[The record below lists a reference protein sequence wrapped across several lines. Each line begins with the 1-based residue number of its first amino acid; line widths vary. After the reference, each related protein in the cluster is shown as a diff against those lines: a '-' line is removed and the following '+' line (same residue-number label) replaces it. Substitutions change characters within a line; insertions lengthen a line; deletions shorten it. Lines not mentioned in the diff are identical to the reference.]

1 MSQNIIRHRS
11 AVSRQE
17 RATQNGHK
25 SATLWFTGLSGAGKS
40 TIAHAVEKRL
50 FEMGCQTTVLD
61 GDNIRHGLCADLDF
75 TQQDR
80 IENIRR
86 IGETT
91 KLFVEAGIITL
102 AAFISPFSS
111 DRDKVRHLFLPGE
124 FFEIYCRCTL
134 DTCEQRDVKGFYQR
148 ARAGEIKEFTGISS
162 PYEAPTNPELILNT
176 DKASLDECVEE
187 VMLLLQQQGIIPLD
201 LAE

>member
-1 MSQNIIRHRS
+1 
-11 AVSRQE
+11 
-17 RATQNGHK
+17 
-25 SATLWFTGLSGAGKS
+25 
-40 TIAHAVEKRL
+40 
-50 FEMGCQTTVLD
+50 MGCQTTVLD

-111 DRDKVRHLFLPGE
+111 NRDEVRQLFLPGE
-124 FFEIYCRCTL
+124 FFEIYCQCTL
-134 DTCEQRDVKGFYQR
+134 DTCEQRDTKGFYQR

-162 PYEAPTNPELILNT
+162 PYEAPTSPELILHT
-176 DKASLDECVEE
+176 DKESLDECVEK
-187 VMLLLQQQGIIPLD
+187 VMLLLQQQGIIPSD
-201 LAE
+201 LAG